1 MITLLAEQPCV
12 DPPTESKEKRI
23 KKTNGEEKKKG
34 TMHFALV
41 TWTHESKKIKL
52 RMGSRNGVRVAPV
65 EIERQEVRWHSR
77 ARLESSL
84 ISFYFLEAQLDTFEV
99 K

>member
-1 MITLLAEQPCV
+1 MV
-12 DPPTESKEKRI
+12 KR
-23 KKTNGEEKKKG
+23 EKKE

-77 ARLESSL
+77 VGLESPWSSHSEIVLNLNLIADHPCVKLRLRHAEWSL
-84 ISFYFLEAQLDTFEV
+84 LKILPNV
-99 K
+99 

>member
-23 KKTNGEEKKKG
+23 KKTNGEEKKKE

-41 TWTHESKKIKL
+41 TWTHESKKL
-52 RMGSRNGVRVAPV
+52 N
-65 EIERQEVRWHSR
+65 
-77 ARLESSL
+77 
-84 ISFYFLEAQLDTFEV
+84 
-99 K
+99 